1 MFKQYKKERD
11 CSIYTEKEDIKYL
24 LTYFICDIVAENT
37 RYIREPTILREK
49 NGGAGRD
56 RGWEG
61 RHIFAFHFLNF
72 ELWEYII
79 HTPPQN

>member
-24 LTYFICDIVAENT
+24 LTYFIYDIVAENT

-49 NGGAGRD
+49 NGGAGRGGTGGG
-56 RGWEG
+56 RGDT
-61 RHIFAFHFLNF
+61 FLHFTF
-72 ELWEYII
+72 
-79 HTPPQN
+79 